1 MLQSCLFTVLHVRR
15 NQSSNQNYYLCRFSV
30 CYDVALEEVVN
41 HCVLGGQSCS
51 TPQQHSCAVGGRWF
65 RWTLSKCQKKK
76 QRLLSRI
83 QFPLFSSFA
92 FERPDV
98 LFPQCNILWII
109 LKDFKHNF
117 ACMLYFLSDYAG
129 NVERRNRLTGR
140 FSVFRTGTHTIHVEL
155 ISQGNKSTRR
165 TWVKVNSFL
174 QNTIQLYN
182 GTELNRSVDHRNK
195 A

>member
-1 MLQSCLFTVLHVRR
+1 MPFFCLLWRSTRGG
-15 NQSSNQNYYLCRFSV
+15 SESLCSWR
-30 CYDVALEEVVN
+30 AELLN
-41 HCVLGGQSCS
+41 S
-51 TPQQHSCAVGGRWF
+51 TP
-65 RWTLSKCQKKK
+65 TLVCCRRTLVQMNSVKMSKKK

-165 TWVKVNSFL
+165 TWVKVNYFL